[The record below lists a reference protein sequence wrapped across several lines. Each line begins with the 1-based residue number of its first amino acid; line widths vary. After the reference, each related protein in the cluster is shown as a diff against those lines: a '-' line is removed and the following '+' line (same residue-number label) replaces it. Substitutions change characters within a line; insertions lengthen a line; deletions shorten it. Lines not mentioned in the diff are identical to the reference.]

1 MHFVALVENEMLDV
15 FEVELLGPDE
25 GQDTAGGSHHD
36 VRAVALQHLL
46 VFGDGQTTEEHAILL
61 IKSEIIEK

>member
-1 MHFVALVENEMLDV
+1 MLDV
-15 FEVELLGPDE
+15 FEIELFGTDE
-25 GQDTAGGSHHD
+25 GEDTSGCSHHN

-61 IKSEIIEK
+61 IKIETIEKEHYNK

>member
-1 MHFVALVENEMLDV
+1 MLDV
-15 FEVELLGPDE
+15 FEIELFGTDE
-25 GQDTAGGSHHD
+25 GEDTTGCSHHD

-61 IKSEIIEK
+61 IKMENIKKRTFQ